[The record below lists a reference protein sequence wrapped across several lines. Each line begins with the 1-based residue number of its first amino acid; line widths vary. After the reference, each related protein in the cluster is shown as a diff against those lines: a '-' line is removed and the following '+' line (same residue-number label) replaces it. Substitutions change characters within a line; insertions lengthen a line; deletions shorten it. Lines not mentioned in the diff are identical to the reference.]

1 MSPVLLVAAV
11 GLAGAALI
19 ALVSTT
25 VRRLRTGTVTVTVL
39 DPDAVESWLVRH
51 VPRRAVPILRTL
63 DRHVVGGAA
72 VAVAFV
78 VVLFTAL
85 LLGWILTGVDDESGF
100 ARWDEAAA
108 EWGARNATDFST
120 AVLQRITDLGGTPF
134 LLAAVVLASVV
145 DLVRFRNWIVPL
157 HLGAV
162 LGGAVLVSNGL
173 KILVDRDRPD
183 IAQLVGWSGASF
195 PSGHSAAAAAG
206 WTAIAFVLTR
216 TSARPVRVI
225 ASAAAVVVA
234 VTVAAS
240 RVLLGV
246 HWLTDVVAGL
256 AVGWG
261 CFVLMS
267 VAFGGRIER
276 LGEPAERIVDVD
288 DSLVDVERAEVAR

>member
-1 MSPVLLVAAV
+1 MSPLLLVATV
-11 GLAGAALI
+11 GAAVAAVI

-25 VRRLRTGTVTVTVL
+25 ARRLRTRTVTVTVL
-39 DPDAVESWLVRH
+39 DPEAAESWLVRH
-51 VPRRAVPILRTL
+51 APRRTVPILRTL
-63 DRHVVGGAA
+63 DRHVVGGAG
-72 VAVAFV
+72 VAVTFV
-78 VVLFTAL
+78 VVLVTAL
-85 LLGWILTGVDDESGF
+85 FVGWILDSVDEESGF

-120 AVLQRITDLGGTPF
+120 AVLERITDLGGTPF

-162 LGGAVLVSNGL
+162 LGGAVLVSNGV
-173 KILVDRDRPD
+173 KILVDRERPD

-206 WTAIAFVLTR
+206 WAAIAFVLTR
-216 TSARPVRVI
+216 TSARPVRVTAA
-225 ASAAAVVVA
+225 ASAVVVA
-234 VTVAAS
+234 VMVAAS

-256 AVGWG
+256 AVGWA

-267 VAFGGRIER
+267 VAFGGRMER
-276 LGEPAERIVDVD
+276 LGEPAERIVDAN
-288 DSLVDVERAEVAR
+288 DSLLDLERAEVAR